1 MTVVLRPRL
10 REEVTRHQTSL
21 ESAIDTCWPSAEFVS
36 RQYAKWEVN
45 GWWVMSTV
53 QATEFTVPQVV
64 HYYLLEGHLLVDGQ
78 TMGKLPAD
86 IRDSDTLKALFGNQR
101 LVAYPSNMYKMSYM
115 LAANQ
120 EGHAWQNVELIPRHV
135 FGEGADMDLPGQLV
149 DNCFHWLDLQSGVRR
164 NASLVNP
171 HSSSFGLIAE
181 IFQVFEQP
189 HMLTLAQPFFRNLT
203 VELKRM
209 DLTFYVN
216 KKYWL
221 QCTQLDAEIDP
232 NQDAGTL
239 YGLQSMLVLR
249 RVKNLAHRTI
259 ITTLGRPY
267 YRRQGMHALLHEF
280 TSYFMPDPL
289 TGRTGTE
296 EALLWLQ
303 SGCCQPWSPLA
314 QVSLKI
320 LNTLLALT
328 PRREYY
334 PKDKKNQQTV
344 YWGDQLTTTIQH
356 DAYQSVVECTL
367 KKSEGL
373 AAIEM
378 DNKTD
383 IAAMTPLT

>member
-1 MTVVLRPRL
+1 
-10 REEVTRHQTSL
+10 
-21 ESAIDTCWPSAEFVS
+21 
-36 RQYAKWEVN
+36 
-45 GWWVMSTV
+45 
-53 QATEFTVPQVV
+53 
-64 HYYLLEGHLLVDGQ
+64 
-78 TMGKLPAD
+78 
-86 IRDSDTLKALFGNQR
+86 
-101 LVAYPSNMYKMSYM
+101 
-115 LAANQ
+115 
-120 EGHAWQNVELIPRHV
+120 
-135 FGEGADMDLPGQLV
+135 
-149 DNCFHWLDLQSGVRR
+149 
-164 NASLVNP
+164 
-171 HSSSFGLIAE
+171 
-181 IFQVFEQP
+181 
-189 HMLTLAQPFFRNLT
+189 MLTLAQPFFRNLT

-267 YRRQGMHALLHEF
+267 YRQQGMHVMIRTENTGGYATYNIDNVLGRLNSAPEPQTRYNKALLHEF